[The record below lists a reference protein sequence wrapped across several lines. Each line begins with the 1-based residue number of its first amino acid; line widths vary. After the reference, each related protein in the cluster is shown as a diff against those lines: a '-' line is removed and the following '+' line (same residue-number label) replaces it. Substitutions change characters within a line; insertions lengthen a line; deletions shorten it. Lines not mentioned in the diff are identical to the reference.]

1 LATEARNG
9 APPGIGS
16 PPDLS
21 FAVEGVE
28 VDRFAVVPTLRFKLA
43 VARVGGGDVRSIA
56 LNTQI
61 RISATRRSYG
71 AREQERL
78 VELFGEPGEW
88 SRSLRSF
95 SWANATLQVPAFSG
109 ETTVDLP
116 MVCTYDF
123 EVTTAQY
130 FHALDDG
137 EVPLELLFS
146 GTLFY
151 SEGDGGLR
159 VSHIPWE
166 KEAEY
171 RLPVATWR
179 EMMDRFFPNSAW
191 LRLRRE
197 SFDRLHAYKARG
209 GHLTWED
216 AVEALLLDAERGTGP

>member
-1 LATEARNG
+1 LATQSRNG
-9 APPGIGS
+9 APPGIDS
-16 PPDLS
+16 PPDLA

-28 VDRFAVVPTLRFKLA
+28 VDRFAVVPTLRFRIA
-43 VARVGGGDVRSIA
+43 VARVGGGDVRSIS

-78 VELFGEPGEW
+78 VELFGAPDQW

-95 SWANATLQVPAFSG
+95 PWANATLQVPAFTD
-109 ETTVDLP
+109 ETTVELP

-130 FHALDDG
+130 FHGLDDG

-151 SEGDGGLR
+151 TEGNGALR

-179 EMMDRFFPNSAW
+179 EMMDRYFGDSAW
-191 LRLRRE
+191 LRLRRD
-197 SFDRLHAYKARG
+197 SFDRLHAYKTRG

-216 AVEALLLDAERGTGP
+216 AVEALLPDDERGASP

>member
-1 LATEARNG
+1 LATQARTG
-9 APPGIGS
+9 APPGTGS
-16 PPDLS
+16 PPDLA

-28 VDRFAVVPTLRFKLA
+28 VDRYAVVPTLRFKLT
-43 VARVGGGDVRSIA
+43 VSRLGGGDVRSVA

-61 RISATRRSYG
+61 RISAARRSYG
-71 AREQERL
+71 EPEQERL
-78 VELFGEPGEW
+78 VELFGAPGQW

-95 SWANATLQVPAFSG
+95 SWANAALQVPAF
-109 ETTVDLP
+109 TDQITVDLP

-171 RLPVATWR
+171 RLPVAVWR
-179 EMMDRFFPNSAW
+179 EMMNRYFGDSAW
-191 LRLRRE
+191 LRLRRDT
-197 SFDRLHAYKARG
+197 FDRVHAYKTRG

-216 AVEALLLDAERGTGP
+216 AVEALMNQSERGAES